1 MLQWPRPLIVCG
13 PTAYQAR
20 AGEVALDLWSVRSSS
35 TVLPRWPDVETLA
48 VDRAVPRP
56 DPRVAALHSAASPT
70 ALLGLWQQAW
80 QAAADEKGKGKRLDL
95 SLGLAA
101 AQQLLDAWQLEAA
114 GQVIDQFGQRV
125 APSPLLNQSLERLAQ
140 RQRWHWLVVQLD
152 LAVKCRQWPAAKAAV
167 QAALAQADRLETLT
181 GELPEAL
188 SELASGLGR
197 MADLCR
203 DQGDKEGARAL
214 YQRGLAVATSALR
227 QSPLAR
233 EFQQLVVVAQAQVA
247 TVAALNAP
255 SP

>member
-1 MLQWPRPLIVCG
+1 M
-13 PTAYQAR
+13 
-20 AGEVALDLWSVRSSS
+20 
-35 TVLPRWPDVETLA
+35 
-48 VDRAVPRP
+48 
-56 DPRVAALHSAASPT
+56 HSAAPPT

-80 QAAADEKGKGKRLDL
+80 QAAADEKGKGTRLDL

-125 APSPLLNQSLERLAQ
+125 APSPLLNQSLDRLAQ
-140 RQRWHWLVVQLD
+140 RQRWHWRVLQLD
-152 LAVKCRQWPAAKAAV
+152 LAVERRQWPAAKAAV
-167 QAALAQADRLETLT
+167 QAAFAQADRLVTLT
-181 GELPEAL
+181 GESTEAL
-188 SELASGLGR
+188 SDLASGLGR

-203 DQGDKEGARAL
+203 DEGDQEGARAL

-227 QSPLAR
+227 QSPFAR
-233 EFQQLVVVAQAQVA
+233 ELQQLVEVAQARVA